1 MAIFENILNAMR
13 ANDDD
18 YDEYIENEE
27 EEAKAVFEEDED
39 YEAPPSR
46 AARRREPEFEPPRQK
61 RRAPVQDYS
70 AAEKGRTKLEMVT
83 PKTFEEAAGIA
94 DSLKLRRRAVLMSLE
109 AADSDTSRRLLD
121 FLSGA
126 VYGLG
131 GKIRRFSGSTYII
144 TPDNVDLV
152 GDTFE
157 AVENA
162 GYDF

>member
-1 MAIFENILNAMR
+1 
-13 ANDDD
+13 
-18 YDEYIENEE
+18 
-27 EEAKAVFEEDED
+27 
-39 YEAPPSR
+39 
-46 AARRREPEFEPPRQK
+46 
-61 RRAPVQDYS
+61 
-70 AAEKGRTKLEMVT
+70 MVT
-83 PKTFEEAAGIA
+83 PRTFEEAAGIA